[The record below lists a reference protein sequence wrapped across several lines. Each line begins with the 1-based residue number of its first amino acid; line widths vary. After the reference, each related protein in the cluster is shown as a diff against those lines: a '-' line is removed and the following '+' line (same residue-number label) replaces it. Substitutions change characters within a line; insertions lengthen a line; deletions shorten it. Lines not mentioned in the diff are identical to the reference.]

1 MEFNS
6 SFLLE
11 TNESKGWMQIKSII
25 GLIMIALAV
34 SGTLLQ
40 KVTRFGFLVSLLFL
54 GIVIIVTIIV
64 HFVSR
69 KGIQLYEVS
78 FFSHHE

>member
-1 MEFNS
+1 
-6 SFLLE
+6 
-11 TNESKGWMQIKSII
+11 
-25 GLIMIALAV
+25 MIALAV

-40 KVTRFGFLVSLLFL
+40 KVTRFGFLVSFVVL

-69 KGIQLYEVS
+69 KSPAI
-78 FFSHHE
+78 

>member
-6 SFLLE
+6 SFILE
-11 TNESKGWMQIKSII
+11 INESQRLDADKSII

-40 KVTRFGFLVSLLFL
+40 KQPVSGFLVSLLFL
-54 GIVIIVTIIV
+54 GIVILVTIIV
-64 HFVSR
+64 HFISR
-69 KGIQLYEVS
+69 KEMQLYEVS
-78 FFSHHE
+78 FFSQ

>member
-1 MEFNS
+1 MESYS
-6 SFLLE
+6 SFILE
-11 TNESKGWMQIKSII
+11 INESKGLDADKSII

-40 KVTRFGFLVSLLFL
+40 NNAFWFPSELVVL
-54 GIVIIVTIIV
+54 GIVIIVTVIV

-69 KGIQLYEVS
+69 KRNTAI
-78 FFSHHE
+78 

>member
-1 MEFNS
+1 MESHS
-6 SFLLE
+6 SVILE
-11 TNESKGWMQIKSII
+11 INESKRLDADKSII

-40 KVTRFGFLVSLLFL
+40 KTTRFGFLVSLLFL

-69 KGIQLYEVS
+69 KRNTAI
-78 FFSHHE
+78 

>member
-1 MEFNS
+1 MNP
-6 SFLLE
+6 
-11 TNESKGWMQIKSII
+11 KGWMQIKSII

-40 KVTRFGFLVSLLFL
+40 KTTRFGFLVSLLFL

-69 KGIQLYEVS
+69 KRNPAI
-78 FFSHHE
+78 